1 MARRRRTDTA
11 RLKGGEQAPTRT
23 AHGERSARLI
33 MGVPA
38 RIMMPRLVFLVT
50 ALALLAFGLLMVYSS
65 SSITAL
71 SSAALGNDPT
81 YYLKRQALFAGLGI
95 LGAAAIVAFGYHRL
109 LGRLMRPLWGVTIL
123 LLAFV
128 LLPFAGRD
136 AYGATRWISL
146 GPFSLQPSEFAKITV
161 ILVAVRLFDRF
172 YVARDI
178 DQRTFLRGV
187 ALGIAVPL
195 VLIICQPDK
204 GTVMV
209 IALSLVVMAYIAGFP
224 VRYLLLFL
232 AVGIV
237 VFLALSLKD
246 DYSRARLMAMLDPWS
261 DPYNNGYQLIQGFYA
276 FGAGGLFGVGIG
288 MSKQKYNYLPFAH
301 NDFIFAVIGEECG
314 VVGTVGMLAGFAVLL
329 WAGYRIAINA
339 PDLAGRLVAMG
350 CSSILVIQMLLNV
363 CGVIGIFPL
372 SGKPIPFVSYG
383 GSSIMSSIMIVGL
396 VFSVS
401 KESRMPLSEYDERR
415 SAWSVT
421 AAQGT
426 PLGPTEGAGAPMP
439 RSGRPVGRT
448 GFRMYGGGEVASRVR
463 PTKPA
468 NVCLGNARAPRIDLG
483 PDAGDR
489 LRGDDSKPH
498 VRGTRGGKGS

>member
-1 MARRRRTDTA
+1 
-11 RLKGGEQAPTRT
+11 
-23 AHGERSARLI
+23 

-71 SSAALGNDPT
+71 SSAALGNDPA

-95 LGAAAIVAFGYHRL
+95 LGAAAIVAVGYHRI
-109 LGRLMRPLWGVTIL
+109 LGGLIRPIWGVTIL

-146 GPFSLQPSEFAKITV
+146 GPLSLQPSEFAKITV

-172 YVARDI
+172 FITRDI
-178 DQRTFLRGV
+178 DRRTFLKGV
-187 ALGIAVPL
+187 VAGIVLPL
-195 VLIICQPDK
+195 LLIILQPDK

-232 AVGIV
+232 ALGIAA
-237 VFLALSLKD
+237 FLALSLKD

-288 MSKQKYNYLPFAH
+288 MSRQKYNYLPFAH

-314 VVGTVGMLAGFAVLL
+314 VVGTVGMLAGFALLL
-329 WAGYRIAINA
+329 WAGYRIAVNA

-372 SGKPIPFVSYG
+372 SGKPIPFISYG

-401 KESRMPLSEYDERR
+401 KESRIPLSEYDERR
-415 SAWSVT
+415 STWSVT

-426 PLGPTEGAGAPMP
+426 PLGPVEGAGTPTP
-439 RSGRPVGRT
+439 RSERSAERT
-448 GFRMYGGGEVASRVR
+448 GFRVYGGGEASPHVR
-463 PTKPA
+463 SKKLT
-468 NVCLGNARAPRIDLG
+468 NVRLGSARTSRIDLG
-483 PDAGDR
+483 PDAGVR
-489 LRGDDSKPH
+489 LRTNDSTPR
-498 VRGTRGGKGS
+498 VTGTRGNKGS